1 MNCFRSGLHAI
12 AAECPRADFSF
23 RDLGSSGLTTPLATK
38 EACVGSGAGDEWD
51 RHGRGVRARWSG
63 RSSAAMTLGGP
74 V

>member
-38 EACVGSGAGDEWD
+38 EGASVPAPAMNGIVTVEVYAQDGPD
-51 RHGRGVRARWSG
+51 AAAR
-63 RSSAAMTLGGP
+63 R
-74 V
+74 